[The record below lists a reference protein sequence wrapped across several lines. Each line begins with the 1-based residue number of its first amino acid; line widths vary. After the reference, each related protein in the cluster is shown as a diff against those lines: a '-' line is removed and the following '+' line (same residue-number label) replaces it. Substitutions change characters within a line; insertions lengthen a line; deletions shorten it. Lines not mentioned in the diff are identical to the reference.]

1 MQRWRNGSVDMSDN
15 NEQRDDSTLV
25 EKVVQK
31 LSQDNTLFCN
41 SEDKQAYI
49 AIQKSGRVVF
59 QIQSDDFRAWLLGWH
74 LEQYGKVLR
83 RAIVEEVVQN
93 ACAIAQYIN
102 KQSYKLGIR
111 VSRVDDNNANPKELY
126 YDLGDAAVHTTRD
139 RWEIVDNPPIVFR
152 RFSHQEK
159 QVLPEATSRKSDI
172 ELLHKYINIQNR
184 NDWLLFLTFMISA
197 FIPDFPKPLLLLVG
211 APGAGKSTLM
221 KLTKQLVDPSLIDG
235 IGQIRN
241 CESIIRP
248 ASKHALLYFDN
259 ISYVNQDISDTLCGV
274 ATGTS
279 LVNRKM
285 YTDSEEVIYKVQRSV
300 MLNGVTEILSRED
313 ILDRSIPV
321 SVQRI
326 DRNKRLNE
334 NKLMNEFN
342 SDKPIILGAICNIL
356 VDVLRIYPS
365 VKLEKYPRMA
375 DFAGYAFAVA
385 EAMTGYS
392 GDEFIKAYDAVE
404 DRQVATALN
413 ASPTAQAARFLVSKT
428 GGWQG
433 TATDFLNFTFND
445 GRVATADDLNIIQS
459 IREQPTWCRNVSAL
473 GKSLNRAEATLKSLG
488 IVLERGSDGSP
499 IYRNGQRWITL
510 TDINWQNKANNSDS
524 ETSDLGTKT
533 TTKEN
538 KENK

>member
-1 MQRWRNGSVDMSDN
+1 MNTS
-15 NEQRDDSTLV
+15 EQQKEDYTLV
-25 EKVVQK
+25 EKTIKK
-31 LSQDNTLFCN
+31 LAQDNLLFCN
-41 SEDKQAYI
+41 SNDNQAYI
-49 AIQKSGRVVF
+49 AVQKKGRTVLP
-59 QIQSDDFRAWLLGWH
+59 IQSEDFRTWLLGWH

-83 RAIVEEVVQN
+83 RAVVEEVVQN

-102 KQSYKLGIR
+102 KQTHKLGVR
-111 VSRVDDNNANPKELY
+111 VSRVDDDNANPKELY
-126 YDLGDAAVHTTRD
+126 YDLGDAIVHITREGWRIID
-139 RWEIVDNPPIVFR
+139 DPPIVFR

-159 QVLPEATSRKSDI
+159 QLPPEATSRKSDI
-172 ELLHKYINIQNR
+172 ELLHKFINIRNR
-184 NDWLLFLTFMISA
+184 NDWLLFLTFVISA

-259 ISYVNQDISDTLCGV
+259 ISYINQDVSDTLCGV

-285 YTDSEEVIYKVQRSV
+285 YTDLEDIVIKVQRPV

-326 DRNKRLNE
+326 DRDERLNE
-334 NKLMNEFN
+334 NKLMNKFN
-342 SDKPIILGAICNIL
+342 LDKPLILGAIFSIL
-356 VDVLRIYPS
+356 VDTLRIYPNIDL
-365 VKLEKYPRMA
+365 KEYPRMA
-375 DFAGYAFAVA
+375 DFAALGYGIA

-428 GGWQG
+428 GSWQG

-445 GRVATADDLNIIQS
+445 GGVATADDLNIIQS
-459 IREQPTWCRNVSAL
+459 IREQPAWCRNVSAL
-473 GKSLNRAEATLKSLG
+473 GKSLNRAEATLRSLG

-499 IYRNGQRWITL
+499 IYRNGQRWLTL

-524 ETSDLGTKT
+524 ETSGLGTKAA
-533 TTKEN
+533 TKEN

>member
-1 MQRWRNGSVDMSDN
+1 MDSN
-15 NEQRDDSTLV
+15 NEQKEDFTLV
-25 EKVVQK
+25 ERTIKK
-31 LSQDNTLFCN
+31 LAQDNLFFCN
-41 SEDKQAYI
+41 SDDKQAYI
-49 AIQKSGRVVF
+49 AVQKKGRTVLP
-59 QIQSDDFRAWLLGWH
+59 IQSEDFRTWLMGWH
-74 LEQYGKVLR
+74 LQEYGKILR
-83 RAIVEEVVQN
+83 RSIVEEIVQN

-102 KQSYKLGIR
+102 KQTHKLGVR
-111 VSRVDDNNANPKELY
+111 VSRVDDDNANPKELY
-126 YDLGDAAVHTTRD
+126 YDLGDAAVHITRD
-139 RWEIVDNPPIVFR
+139 DGWKIIDDSPIVFK

-159 QVLPEATSRKSDI
+159 QVYPEVTSRKSDI
-172 ELLHKYINIQNR
+172 ELLHKYINIKSK
-184 NDWLLFLTFMISA
+184 NDWLLFLTFVISA

-326 DRNKRLNE
+326 DGDERLNE
-334 NKLMNEFN
+334 NKLMNKFN
-342 SDKPIILGAICNIL
+342 LDKPLILGAIFSIL
-356 VDVLRIYPS
+356 VDTLRIYPNINL
-365 VKLEKYPRMA
+365 KEYPRMA
-375 DFAGYAFAVA
+375 DFAALGFGVA

-428 GGWQG
+428 GSWQG

-510 TDINWQNKANNSDS
+510 TDVSWQNKANNSDS
-524 ETSDLGTKT
+524 ETSNLGAETI
-533 TTKEN
+533 TKEN